1 MDIYKEDI
9 RSPQYLERLAANLA
23 KLNREFEEAELES
36 YRECLRVNNPR
47 VVVCH
52 CAACGGK

>member
-9 RSPQYLERLAANLA
+9 RSPQHLERLAANLA

-36 YRECLRVNNPR
+36 RRECLRVSNPR